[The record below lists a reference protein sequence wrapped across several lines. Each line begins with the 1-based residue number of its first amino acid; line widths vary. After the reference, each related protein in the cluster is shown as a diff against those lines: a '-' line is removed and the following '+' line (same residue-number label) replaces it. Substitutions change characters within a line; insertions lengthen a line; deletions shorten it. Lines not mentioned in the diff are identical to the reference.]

1 MVKGI
6 SFLLSLTAA
15 FSLGAATVV
24 TAQKYTDSSQR
35 QEQHRA
41 DLSGAE
47 DMEVI
52 VSVAEYQPGETI
64 RRHYHHG
71 LEAAY
76 VINGAEVT
84 APGKGPFTL
93 PTGKTVLNLRD
104 AAHGGLTVTGEQT
117 LSLFTVHIVDKH
129 EPLYDYVD

>member
-24 TAQKYTDSSQR
+24 TAQKYSDSTQR
-35 QEQHRA
+35 EEKHRA
-41 DLSGAE
+41 DLSAAD

-52 VSVAEYQPGETI
+52 VSVAEYQPGEMI
-64 RRHYHHG
+64 RRHFHHG

-84 APGKGPFTL
+84 APGKGAFTL
-93 PTGKTVLNLRD
+93 PTGKTVLNLRE
-104 AAHGGLTVTGEQT
+104 AVHGGLTVSGDNS
-117 LSLFTVHIVDKH
+117 LSLFTVHIVDKKA
-129 EPLYDYVD
+129 PLYDYVD